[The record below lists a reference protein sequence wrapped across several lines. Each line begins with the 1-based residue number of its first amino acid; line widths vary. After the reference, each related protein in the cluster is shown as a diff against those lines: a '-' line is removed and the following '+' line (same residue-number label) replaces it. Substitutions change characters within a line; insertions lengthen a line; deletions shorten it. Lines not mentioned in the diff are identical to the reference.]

1 MKHHKLFTLGT
12 FLVAALALFTLAPAQ
27 AVEIAGVKLDDSVK
41 VAGKDLKLNGA
52 GLRTRAIF
60 KVYAMGLY
68 LGKKETTPEA
78 ILASS
83 GPRRVTLV
91 MLRDITGDDLGQAF
105 MAGINSNSDKAEKGK
120 IVNQMVKFG
129 EMFVTVGSL
138 KKGDSLNLDWV
149 PDKGTMVE
157 VNGKSVSEPLPDQVF
172 YNAVLKIWIG
182 DKPADSSLKPH
193 LLGAKFDG

>member
-1 MKHHKLFTLGT
+1 MKRYKLFSLGT
-12 FLVAALALFTLAPAQ
+12 LLSASLAFFSWAPAQ
-27 AVEIAGVKLDDSVK
+27 AVEIAGAKLDDSVK

-52 GLRTRAIF
+52 VLRTRVVF

-78 ILASS
+78 VLASA

-91 MLRDITGDDLGQAF
+91 MLRDISGDDLSQAF
-105 MAGINSNSDKAEKGK
+105 TAGINSNSDLAEKGK
-120 IVNQMVKFG
+120 IAPQMTKFSN
-129 EMFVTVGSL
+129 MFIGVGSL
-138 KKGDSLNLDWV
+138 KKGDSINLDWV
-149 PDKGTMVE
+149 PEKGTLVE
-157 VNGKSVSEPLPDQVF
+157 LNGKSLAEPLPDQVF